1 MSKDWWLFRQVL
13 CPFSSWK
20 YNTSSLTPVLAC
32 HRLADLHQLNYSQDT
47 FSHKC
52 AFWTTLECQVEH
64 RQRNALHW
72 SCRRCFD
79 RGATCVCV
87 LYAGSC
93 YVGAAIRDW
102 AEFAG
107 RWTRGLLSPH
117 RASADPARRTELL
130 VEAVE
135 QDTNL
140 ETVQQLGGRRQSP
153 HCETTRYRYSARQ
166 PAHWACQ
173 KCQNCCETKPENGA
187 YLIHHAGALIRRT
200 ANHVLLRLCKVGTC
214 LADFWDTLGTSRVGE
229 WIAGSFCKN
238 SACTLLSAGE
248 RAAAPGTELGQA
260 ADTEL
265 CPP

>member
-52 AFWTTLECQVEH
+52 VFWTTLECQREH

-107 RWTRGLLSPH
+107 RWTRGWGV
-117 RASADPARRTELL
+117 RTEPQQTRLAAQSCSSRL
-130 VEAVE
+130 WSRTPTWRLCSSWEGGGKVRTAKLPGTVT
-135 QDTNL
+135 QPASRPTGRAKNAKTAAKQSRK
-140 ETVQQLGGRRQSP
+140 TVQIWS
-153 HCETTRYRYSARQ
+153 T
-166 PAHWACQ
+166 
-173 KCQNCCETKPENGA
+173 
-187 YLIHHAGALIRRT
+187 
-200 ANHVLLRLCKVGTC
+200 VLSHLR
-214 LADFWDTLGTSRVGE
+214 
-229 WIAGSFCKN
+229 
-238 SACTLLSAGE
+238 
-248 RAAAPGTELGQA
+248 P
-260 ADTEL
+260 
-265 CPP
+265 

>member
-32 HRLADLHQLNYSQDT
+32 HRLADLHQFNYSQDT

-52 AFWTTLECQVEH
+52 VFWTTLECQWEH
-64 RQRNALHW
+64 RQRNVSHW

-107 RWTRGLLSPH
+107 RWTRGLRSPH
-117 RASADPARRTELL
+117 RASADPARRELL

-140 ETVQQLGGRRQSP
+140 ETVQQLGGRAAKSALRNYPVPLLSP
-153 HCETTRYRYSARQ
+153 
-166 PAHWACQ
+166 PAGPLGVP
-173 KCQNCCETKPENGA
+173 KMPK
-187 YLIHHAGALIRRT
+187 
-200 ANHVLLRLCKVGTC
+200 LLRNKAGKRCKF
-214 LADFWDTLGTSRVGE
+214 DQSYPY
-229 WIAGSFCKN
+229 I
-238 SACTLLSAGE
+238 
-248 RAAAPGTELGQA
+248 
-260 ADTEL
+260 
-265 CPP
+265 